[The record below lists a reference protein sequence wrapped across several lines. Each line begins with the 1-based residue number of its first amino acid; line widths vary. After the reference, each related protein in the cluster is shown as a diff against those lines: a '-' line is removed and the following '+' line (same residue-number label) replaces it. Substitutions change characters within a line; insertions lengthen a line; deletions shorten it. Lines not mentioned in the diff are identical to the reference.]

1 MSVVRLPSLGPF
13 PSAAVLEGHL
23 RLHLKTHVG
32 NQGLSCPAPA
42 RADTPQVKG
51 TAPDQT
57 ALTVGEAVSKPP
69 HF

>member
-1 MSVVRLPSLGPF
+1 MFVVSLPSPLGPF
-13 PSAAVLEGHL
+13 PSAAVLEG
-23 RLHLKTHVG
+23 HLKTHVG